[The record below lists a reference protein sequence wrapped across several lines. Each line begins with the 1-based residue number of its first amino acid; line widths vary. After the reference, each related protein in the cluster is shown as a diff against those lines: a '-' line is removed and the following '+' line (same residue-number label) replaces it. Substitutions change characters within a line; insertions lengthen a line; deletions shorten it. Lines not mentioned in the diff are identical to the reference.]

1 MIDPKG
7 SIHWA
12 EEKEVIRNQCNN
24 KCRFLHWIKQY
35 AIFRVTC
42 NLVLLK
48 YKEKDNGFGKKIRVH
63 VMKGFSAILKNLK
76 FIP

>member
-1 MIDPKG
+1 ML
-7 SIHWA
+7 
-12 EEKEVIRNQCNN
+12 
-24 KCRFLHWIKQY
+24 F
-35 AIFRVTC
+35 FRVTC

-48 YKEKDNGFGKKIRVH
+48 YKEKDNGFGKKIRVY